1 MQDLQS
7 VDIVGVPI
15 YNGTIPNAIEM
26 CSQLIHN
33 DDPQNRCIS
42 LTGAHGVVTA
52 QQEPDFKSLLNSF
65 FLNLPDGMPNV
76 WVSRLK
82 GGKDV
87 KRCYGPDFFMEFMK
101 ASADSSIAHF
111 LCGGKEGVAD
121 KLEKACSEKFENDN
135 IVGTFCPPFLT
146 VEEYDYT
153 SIAKEINESR
163 ADIVWVGIST
173 PKQEQFAARL
183 SEHTDVHFLITV
195 GAAFDFHIGNVRQ
208 APDWMQKNGL
218 EWFFR
223 LSVEP
228 KRLWRRYLEIVPLF
242 LYYSGL
248 DLAKHK
254 FKKEIHE

>member
-15 YNGTIPNAIEM
+15 YNGTIPKAIET
-26 CSQLIHN
+26 CSQLIDEN
-33 DDPQNRCIS
+33 TPNNNCIS

-52 QQEPDFKSLLNSF
+52 QKEPQFKELLNSF

-82 GGKDV
+82 GGRDI
-87 KRCYGPDFFMEFMK
+87 KRCYGPDFFKEFMK
-101 ASADSSIAHF
+101 ASANSSITHF
-111 LCGGKEGVAD
+111 LCGGKEGVAVQ
-121 KLEKACSEKFENDN
+121 LEKVCSKKFDNNN

-146 VEEYDYT
+146 VGEYDYEC
-153 SIAKEINESR
+153 IADKINKSG
-163 ADIVWVGIST
+163 ADVVWIGIST
-173 PKQEQFAARL
+173 PKQEQFASRL
-183 SEHTDVHFLITV
+183 SEFTDVHFLITV

-208 APDWMQKNGL
+208 APEWMQKNGL

-223 LSVEP
+223 LLVEP

-242 LYYSGL
+242 LYYSSL
-248 DLAKHK
+248 DIVKHT
-254 FKKEIHE
+254 FKKRD